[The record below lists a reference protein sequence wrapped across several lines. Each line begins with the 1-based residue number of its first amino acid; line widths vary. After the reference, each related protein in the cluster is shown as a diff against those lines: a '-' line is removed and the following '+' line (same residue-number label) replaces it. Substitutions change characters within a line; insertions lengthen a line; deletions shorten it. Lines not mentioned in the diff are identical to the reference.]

1 MNSFSVR
8 CEVTSTRKPLLAN
21 VAFVRPELFV
31 DLTDV
36 TLQVVL
42 VRERLVAVPALER
55 LQANVNGHDV
65 SETKYELLN
74 H

>member
-1 MNSFSVR
+1 M
-8 CEVTSTRKPLLAN
+8 
-21 VAFVRPELFV
+21 

-42 VRERLVAVPALER
+42 VRERLVAVLALER